1 MRQTSLVA
9 FRPMKLFLSLV
20 LFSIAAH
27 AGEYIVLSNGFRIHA
42 DSHVID
48 GAVMRLQISQ
58 GAVEIPANS
67 VATIEVE
74 DYTPPPPPA
83 AAPAPEPQRELTT
96 QELITRAAIHNGLP
110 PEIVRSVAKAE
121 SGYHVDAV
129 SPKGAIGL
137 MQLMPGTAAALN
149 ADPHDPAQNVEA
161 GARYL
166 RDLLLKY
173 ENDPHQVSKALAAY
187 NAGPGAVDK
196 YKGIPPYR
204 ETIDY
209 VNRVV
214 KDYVGQASGLS
225 RQQQACASRTAA
237 TPSDPRSSLSAR
249 ECNSPASPPQPE
261 TAPLPQ
267 RSTDR

>member
-1 MRQTSLVA
+1 MRQTGLV
-9 FRPMKLFLSLV
+9 RLFLSLMLVTMV
-20 LFSIAAH
+20 LVTITAQ
-27 AGEYIVLSNGFRIHA
+27 AGEYVVLSNGFRIHA
-42 DSHVID
+42 ESHEID

-58 GAVEIPANS
+58 GAIEIPANS
-67 VATIEVE
+67 VATIEAE

-83 AAPAPEPQRELTT
+83 AAAAEEPQRELTP
-96 QELITRAAIHNGLP
+96 QELITRAAINNGLP
-110 PEIVRSVAKAE
+110 PAIVRSVAKAE

-196 YKGIPPYR
+196 YKGVPPYR

-209 VNRVV
+209 VNRVL
-214 KDYVGQASGLS
+214 KDYAVSASK
-225 RQQQACASRTAA
+225 
-237 TPSDPRSSLSAR
+237 P
-249 ECNSPASPPQPE
+249 
-261 TAPLPQ
+261 
-267 RSTDR
+267 

>member
-1 MRQTSLVA
+1 LAT
-9 FRPMKLFLSLV
+9 
-20 LFSIAAH
+20 IAAH
-27 AGEYIVLSNGFRIHA
+27 AGEYVVLSNGFRIHA

-58 GAVEIPANS
+58 GAIEIPANS
-67 VATIEVE
+67 VASVEAE
-74 DYTPPPPPA
+74 DYTPPPPPVAA
-83 AAPAPEPQRELTT
+83 AAPEAQRELTT
-96 QELITRAAIHNGLP
+96 QELITRAAIKNGLP

-121 SGYHVDAV
+121 SGYHADAV

-209 VNRVV
+209 VNRVL
-214 KDYVGQASGLS
+214 KDYAVSVS
-225 RQQQACASRTAA
+225 K
-237 TPSDPRSSLSAR
+237 
-249 ECNSPASPPQPE
+249 
-261 TAPLPQ
+261 
-267 RSTDR
+267 

>member
-1 MRQTSLVA
+1 
-9 FRPMKLFLSLV
+9 
-20 LFSIAAH
+20 
-27 AGEYIVLSNGFRIHA
+27 
-42 DSHVID
+42 
-48 GAVMRLQISQ
+48 VMRLQISQ

-74 DYTPPPPPA
+74 DYMPPPIVP
-83 AAPAPEPQRELTT
+83 APAPEPQRELTT

-209 VNRVV
+209 VNRVLRNYASV
-214 KDYVGQASGLS
+214 SVGQASGLS

-261 TAPLPQ
+261 TAPPPQ
-267 RSTDR
+267 KSTDQ